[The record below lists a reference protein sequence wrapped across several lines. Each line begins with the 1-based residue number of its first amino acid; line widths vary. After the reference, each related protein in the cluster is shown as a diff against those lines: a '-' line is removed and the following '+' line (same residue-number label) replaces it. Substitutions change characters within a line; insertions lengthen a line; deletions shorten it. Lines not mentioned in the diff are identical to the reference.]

1 MLRISAMGWLWVSA
15 LGVAAVAQAPSEF
28 PYVGEVTGNDVN
40 VRSGPDTNYYPT
52 MRLQAGAR
60 VTVTGEKFG
69 WLRIDP
75 PAGSFCLIAK
85 EFVELDRDGS
95 GVVSGD
101 NVNVRAGSELSDR
114 RLPITQL
121 SKGTSV
127 SILGEHPD
135 GFYKIAP
142 PEGAY
147 VWITKQFVRR
157 VARPEAATRPARTR
171 PAPAR
176 PAVVAPAV
184 TTRPTVAKP
193 VEPKP
198 TTKPV
203 SKRYQT
209 LLDKVEADLK
219 QETADKPLRQWKLEP
234 FLPRYQQIAD
244 QDEEEVPKLFARERL
259 RILKDRIE
267 VQQSLKRIQQQ
278 QEQLTDEQRVTLQ
291 QRTALQK
298 TMRNVIEP
306 FDAEGEIRKSWVF
319 ANRFRLVDPASDKTI
334 AYLERDEDG
343 PDPARML
350 GRYVGVRAQ
359 RKYSEN
365 ALWVFVPRQLV
376 VLQRPLAPPAGEGGV
391 STQPVETT
399 EVE

>member
-1 MLRISAMGWLWVSA
+1 MLRISAMSWMWVLA
-15 LGVAAVAQAPSEF
+15 LGAVAVAQTPGEF
-28 PYVGEVTGNDVN
+28 PYVGEVTANDVN
-40 VRSGPDTNYYPT
+40 ARSGPDTNYYPT

-69 WLRIDP
+69 WLRVEP
-75 PAGSFCLIAK
+75 PPGSFCLIAK
-85 EFVELDRDGS
+85 EFVELDRNGS

-121 SKGTSV
+121 SKGTTV
-127 SILGEHPD
+127 RILGDHPD

-142 PEGAY
+142 PKGAY
-147 VWITKQFVRR
+147 VWISKQFIQR
-157 VARPEAATRPARTR
+157 VARPEATTRPALTR
-171 PAPAR
+171 PAPPGPAMVKPAPTTK
-176 PAVVAPAV
+176 PAV
-184 TTRPTVAKP
+184 RKP
-193 VEPKP
+193 VEPTP
-198 TTKPV
+198 ATKPV

-219 QETADKPLRQWKLEP
+219 QETADKPLRQWKLDP

-259 RILKDRIE
+259 KILRDRIE
-267 VQQSLKRIQQQ
+267 VQQSLKRVQQQ

-298 TMRNVIEP
+298 TMRSVIEP

-319 ANRFRLVDPASDKTI
+319 ANRCRLVDPATDQTV
-334 AYLERDEDG
+334 AYVEAAGDG
-343 PDPARML
+343 PDPTKML
-350 GRYVGVRAQ
+350 GRYVGIRAG

-365 ALWVFVPRQLV
+365 ALWVLVPSEVV
-376 VLQRPLAPPAGEGGV
+376 VLQRPVAAPTGEGGV
-391 STQPVETT
+391 STRPAEAI
-399 EVE
+399 EEE